1 MTAPNSG
8 PSEKISLATHN
19 TFWIAALCVVVFTV
33 WASIS
38 TLDIVSVAVGEVI
51 HSFQVKT
58 VQHLEGSIVREIM
71 VYKCS
76 EVKANQPLIVLEP
89 TVSSADVAELRV
101 RLTSLETD
109 IAQFEA
115 LSEGKDTATFS
126 DQIHLQ
132 NYRFVSS
139 LHRKLDYPLLVNSSK
154 IQIVRG
160 QLATDGLV
168 R

>member
-1 MTAPNSG
+1 MSPWVGLS
-8 PSEKISLATHN
+8 PPFKSKRCN
-19 TFWIAALCVVVFTV
+19 TI
-33 WASIS
+33 
-38 TLDIVSVAVGEVI
+38 
-51 HSFQVKT
+51 
-58 VQHLEGSIVREIM
+58 EGGIVREIM
-71 VYKCS
+71 VREGS
-76 EVKANQPLIVLEP
+76 EVKANQPLIVLEL

-132 NYRFVSS
+132 NHCFVSS
-139 LHRKLDYPLLVNSSK
+139 LHRKLDHPLLVNSSK

>member
-8 PSEKISLATHN
+8 PSEKISLATHS

-38 TLDIVSVAVGEVI
+38 TLDIVSVPVGEVI
-51 HSFQVKT
+51 PSFQVKT
-58 VQHLEGSIVREIM
+58 VQHLEGGIVREIM
-71 VYKCS
+71 VREGS

-89 TVSSADVAELRV
+89 TLSSADVAELRV

-115 LSEGKDTATFS
+115 LSEGKDTATFLIRYIFKTTVLY
-126 DQIHLQ
+126 QVYTVNWIIHCSSTLQ
-132 NYRFVSS
+132 KFRSS
-139 LHRKLDYPLLVNSSK
+139 EVNW
-154 IQIVRG
+154 QRTV
-160 QLATDGLV
+160 
-168 R
+168 

>member
-8 PSEKISLATHN
+8 PSEKISLATHS

-38 TLDIVSVAVGEVI
+38 TLDIVRVAVGEVI
-51 HSFQVKT
+51 PSFQVKT
-58 VQHLEGSIVREIM
+58 VQHLEGGIVCEIM
-71 VYKCS
+71 VREGS
-76 EVKANQPLIVLEP
+76 EVKANQPLIVLEL

-115 LSEGKDTATFS
+115 LSEGKDTATFLIRYIFKTTVLY
-126 DQIHLQ
+126 QVYTVNWIIHCSSTLQ
-132 NYRFVSS
+132 KFRSS
-139 LHRKLDYPLLVNSSK
+139 EVNW
-154 IQIVRG
+154 QRTV
-160 QLATDGLV
+160 
-168 R
+168 

>member
-1 MTAPNSG
+1 M
-8 PSEKISLATHN
+8 
-19 TFWIAALCVVVFTV
+19 
-33 WASIS
+33 
-38 TLDIVSVAVGEVI
+38 
-51 HSFQVKT
+51 
-58 VQHLEGSIVREIM
+58 VREG
-71 VYKCS
+71 S
-76 EVKANQPLIVLEP
+76 EVKANQPLIVLEL